1 MSQKL
6 LQLSVWGLNVRRD
19 TLTSQRDFTNMMLLA
34 EIFEEVLLNKK
45 ILLEDTVEIIQSII
59 IDLSRILY
67 LLTFQEPDT
76 EFRFPI
82 PTQIS

>member
-34 EIFEEVLLNKK
+34 EICEEVLPNKK
-45 ILLEDTVEIIQSII
+45 MLLEDTVENIQSII

-67 LLTFQEPDT
+67 ERTFQEPDT
-76 EFRFPI
+76 V
-82 PTQIS
+82 